1 MKAVV
6 LDAPYSFLLEERA
19 LPTLEPGWALVR
31 VRAAGIC
38 GSDVH
43 FYTGELPPVPGSVR
57 GHEIAGVVADPGDTG
72 LARGLAV
79 VVHPLLGCG
88 ECPAC
93 QRGERQLCGNLLAIG
108 GQYAGGFAE
117 YVAVPARNL
126 YPFDPTLLTFK
137 QAAMA
142 DGVAVSVHAMSAVEL
157 QAGESAVI
165 LGDGTIGL
173 LLLQTALA
181 RGADPVIMVGK
192 HETNLQ
198 VARQLGASLAL
209 DGTSQDALSAV
220 QEMVGQ
226 VDAVFEAVG
235 GLAPPLGTGAKML
248 RKGGRIAVLG
258 LTGAAQV
265 EIPWLDVVLGELTIV
280 GVMGYGLAD
289 GQDEMQQALDL
300 MQSGQIVLEPIITHC
315 FSLPEVRRGFEAML
329 HRTAS
334 RCIKV
339 VLLPE
344 GSEG

>member
-6 LDAPYSFLLEERA
+6 LDAPYSFRLEERA
-19 LPTLEPGWALVR
+19 LPHLEPGWALVQ

-43 FYTGELPPVPGSVR
+43 FYTGELAPVPGSVR

-72 LARGLAV
+72 LTRGLAV

-93 QRGERQLCGNLLAIG
+93 KRGARHLCTDLQAIG

-117 YVAVPARNL
+117 YVAVPAGNL

-142 DGVAVSVHAMSAVEL
+142 DGVAVAVHAMNAIGL
-157 QAGESAVI
+157 RAGESAVI

-181 RGADPVIMVGK
+181 RGADPVIVVGK
-192 HETNLQ
+192 HEMNLQ
-198 VARQLGASLAL
+198 IAHQLGASLVL
-209 DGTSQDALSAV
+209 DGTSQDAFSAV
-220 QEMVGQ
+220 QERVGQ

-235 GLAPPLGTGAKML
+235 GPAPPLGTGAKML

-258 LTGAAQV
+258 LTGAAHV
-265 EIPWLDVVLGELTIV
+265 AIPWIDVVIGELSIM

-300 MQSGQIVLEPIITHC
+300 MQSGQIILEPIITHC
-315 FSLPEVRRGFEAML
+315 FPLSGVRRGFEAML
-329 HRTAS
+329 HRTDS

-339 VLLPE
+339 VILPE
-344 GSEG
+344 ESEG